1 MLSSPFH
8 IHTIFKLAPVL
19 CQKTEEI
26 YFVSTFCSSKAKTS
40 AVTPIFIS

>member
-19 CQKTEEI
+19 YQKSAEI
-26 YFVSTFCSSKAKTS
+26 YFVSTFCSSTAKTS